1 MDYNSLLIIKM
12 IAHSFE
18 WEVKYMYLTVEEA
31 LKLKIFDQ
39 ARILTGIEQLT
50 KEQFNWISIIEGP
63 VEDFVKE
70 KELVLTRGIE
80 YTENPEMLIDFIR
93 EIHASGAAALG
104 IAVGRYIYEI
114 PQSVIEFAQETNFIL
129 IELPIE
135 IRFADIQKKVMTLIN
150 EKQNDISIRA
160 ERIQKNLINLIIQ
173 GKNLKD
179 LIKYIEN
186 ELGWNI
192 VFLDRES
199 RLGELNTA
207 DKKLITL
214 WETEYN
220 KKERTSE
227 DNNQLKLI
235 RYQNYIIFKKDVSM
249 ETGQIGESSFIMQLN
264 KNEELTPGI
273 FQIIESLSAATALWI
288 SREDAIL
295 KTELRLRNDF
305 IWNLA
310 NTPDIVIDN
319 HIKSRAKLFGYKLNI
334 PYICLVGFPENF
346 DDLAKSRYDSDFFG
360 FKNSIYYIEEE
371 VQHAAA
377 FLKKAVVFTYS
388 NNELII
394 FLEDDDDP
402 SSVNIFLDLVEK
414 KLNTLMPGTII
425 SWGIGKDSDG
435 ILQFHESYK
444 KAVSALEIGRK
455 QNGPGERVHYKATEL
470 NRLLMIMEKDDE
482 IKKIIKKVLMPL
494 ISYDNQKEMNLI
506 DTYLVYDRHNEN
518 VSQSARSLNLHRQS
532 LLYRLSKIES
542 LTGLCL
548 DNANDALLLNIS
560 IKLYLHAF

>member
-1 MDYNSLLIIKM
+1 M
-12 IAHSFE
+12 IAHSYGLE
-18 WEVKYMYLTVEEA
+18 DKYMYLTVEEA
-31 LKLKIFDQ
+31 LNLKIFEQ

-50 KEQFNWISIIEGP
+50 KEKFNWISIIEGP

-80 YTENPEMLIDFIR
+80 YTENPEMLIDFIK

-104 IAVGRYIYEI
+104 IAVGRYIYKI
-114 PQSVIEFAQETNFIL
+114 PQSVIEFAQENNFIL

-135 IRFADIQKKVMTLIN
+135 IRFDDIQKKIMTLIN

-160 ERIQKNLINLIIQ
+160 ERIQKRLINLVIQ
-173 GKNLKD
+173 GKNLRD

-186 ELGWNI
+186 ELGWKI

-207 DKKLITL
+207 DKKLVTL
-214 WETEYN
+214 WENEYN
-220 KKERTSE
+220 NRKEKTTE
-227 DNNQLKLI
+227 DNNQLKLVS
-235 RYQNYIIFKKDVSM
+235 YQNYTIFKKDVSM
-249 ETGQIGESSFIMQLN
+249 ETGQIGESSFIIQLN

-273 FQIIESLSAATALWI
+273 FQIIESLSAAAALWI

-305 IWNLA
+305 IWKLA

-346 DDLAKSRYDSDFFG
+346 DDLAKNRYDSDFFG

-394 FLEDDDDP
+394 FLEDDDDT

-470 NRLLMIMEKDDE
+470 NRLLMIMEKDEE

-506 DTYLVYDRHNEN
+506 DTYLVYDTHNKN

>member
-506 DTYLVYDRHNEN
+506 DTYLVYDRHNKN